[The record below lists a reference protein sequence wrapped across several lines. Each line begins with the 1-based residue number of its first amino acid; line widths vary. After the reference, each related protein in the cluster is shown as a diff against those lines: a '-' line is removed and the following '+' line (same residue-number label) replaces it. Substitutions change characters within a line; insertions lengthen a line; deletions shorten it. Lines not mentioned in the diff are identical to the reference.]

1 MVITD
6 SNGGLRL
13 SGHLVIDRD
22 SHSRSGSGSGSGS
35 GSSLCR

>member
-6 SNGGLRL
+6 SNGDMGL

-22 SHSRSGSGSGSGS
+22 SHSGNVSGS